1 LKQLEIEREAIK
13 QEIES
18 SQISKDK
25 KSIEQKKIDELN
37 KIIAELTE
45 ERNEFRSK
53 WDNEKGKLDHIQQLK
68 KQMEET
74 KLEAERA
81 EREGNYGKVAELRYG
96 KIKELE
102 TKIGAF
108 ETELKEMNAAT
119 RMLKEEVTAED
130 IAEVIAKW
138 TGIPV
143 SKMLEGEK
151 SKLLR
156 LEAELHKRVKGQD
169 RALEAVSDAIRRS
182 RAGLGDPKKPI
193 GSFLFLG
200 TTGVGKTELSKAL
213 ADFLFDDENAMTRI
227 DMSEYQE
234 KHAVSRLVGA
244 PPGYVGY
251 DEGGQL
257 TEAVRRK
264 PYSVILLDEIEKAH
278 PDVFNI
284 LLQVLDEGRLTD
296 NKGRTANFRNTV
308 IIMTSNIG
316 SDIIQENFAKVT
328 TENLLAIT
336 ETTRLEVIERLK
348 KLVRPEFFNRIEEVI
363 MFQPLME
370 NQIREIVVLQLD
382 ELKKLLAKN
391 QIQIQFTEN
400 AIDWLAKN
408 GYEPQYGARPLKRLI
423 QHELINELS
432 KGILADKIT
441 KDSSIEVDAMNGEI
455 VFKNIV

>member
-1 LKQLEIEREAIK
+1 
-13 QEIES
+13 
-18 SQISKDK
+18 
-25 KSIEQKKIDELN
+25 
-37 KIIAELTE
+37 
-45 ERNEFRSK
+45 
-53 WDNEKGKLDHIQQLK
+53 
-68 KQMEET
+68 
-74 KLEAERA
+74 
-81 EREGNYGKVAELRYG
+81 
-96 KIKELE
+96 
-102 TKIGAF
+102 
-108 ETELKEMNAAT
+108 
-119 RMLKEEVTAED
+119 MLKEEVTAED

-370 NQIREIVVLQLD
+370 NQIREIVILQLE

-391 QIQIQFTEN
+391 QIKIQFTEQ

-441 KDSSIEVDAMNGEI
+441 KDSSIEVDASNGEI